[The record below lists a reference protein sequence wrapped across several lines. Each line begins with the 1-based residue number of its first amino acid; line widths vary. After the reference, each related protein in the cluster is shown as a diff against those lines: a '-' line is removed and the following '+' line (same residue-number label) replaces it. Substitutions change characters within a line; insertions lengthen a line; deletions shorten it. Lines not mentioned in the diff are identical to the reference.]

1 MVAHHVE
8 VAVVVAAQVDVVLRL
23 EVVAARL
30 VRAFDDDVGGVVELV
45 PVQLADSLHGRGN
58 FFGLRVRHLAFVEFA
73 HGGFFIVIAVADAQG
88 FVHVIG
94 RHAAPAV
101 LEEVEGEGI
110 GFVPFVCCAFL
121 ELHFRFGQVVGGIVF
136 VDGFGP
142 YGIGSPVGQ
151 LVRAG
156 YRVLDIAIK
165 LVLAHG
171 QIQQVADLGNVA
183 HEDAAHLELVA
194 LFVGVK
200 DDGERLLGGEAR
212 QGDGD
217 VLAVCGR

>member
-1 MVAHHVE
+1 MVVAHHVE
-8 VAVVVAAQVDVVLRL
+8 VAVVVAAQVNVVLRL
-23 EVVAARL
+23 VVVAARL

-58 FFGLRVRHLAFVEFA
+58 FVGRVRHLAFVEFA
-73 HGGFFIVIAVADAQG
+73 HGGFFFVSAVADAQG
-88 FVHVIG
+88 CVHGIG

-110 GFVPFVCCAFL
+110 GFVHIGRAFL
-121 ELHFRFGQVVGGIVF
+121 ELHFRFGQVVGGASF
-136 VDGFGP
+136 GRFGP

-156 YRVLDIAIK
+156 CRVLYIVLK
-165 LVLAHG
+165 FVLAHG
-171 QIQQVADLGNVA
+171 QIQQVADLGDVA